1 MKPVHRPA
9 NSVPVKSA
17 RELVAMTVVIHRW
30 QRDYLLAL
38 AREQGCTPSAL
49 LRALL
54 DPALGPAPEETAP
67 RESSPRSQ
75 EEADELPMGRCIRL
89 EPRHRELLAVV
100 ADRRALSVSALLG
113 AILDAWV
120 EANLHPGD

>member
-1 MKPVHRPA
+1 MKPAHRHA
-9 NSVPVKSA
+9 NSIPVKSA
-17 RELVAMTVVIHRW
+17 RELVAMTVVIHGW

-54 DPALGPAPEETAP
+54 DSALGPAPEEAAP
-67 RESSPRSQ
+67 RESSPRTQ
-75 EEADELPMGRCIRL
+75 DEPGEPATGRSIRL
-89 EPRHRELLAVV
+89 EPRHRELLAAI

-113 AILDAWV
+113 LILDSWV
-120 EANLHPGD
+120 EANLHAGD